1 MISVKESS
9 FKNEPTP
16 VKFEINEAKEGS
28 SFVLNNLYY
37 NTNSAD
43 LTKESFIVLESFA
56 EYLKENPNLE
66 VIIGAPA
73 MGDVVRLGIRKPDQG
88 FNEVLSK
95 IHAANYK
102 SNLADKLSRK

>member
-1 MISVKESS
+1 MSS
-9 FKNEPTP
+9 QFNKSINKNMPTYTFRN
-16 VKFEINEAKEGS
+16 KDSEEIFDKIMSWDSRE
-28 SFVLNNLYY
+28 V
-37 NTNSAD
+37 
-43 LTKESFIVLESFA
+43 
-56 EYLKENPNLE
+56 YLKENPNLE

>member
-1 MISVKESS
+1 MEK
-9 FKNEPTP
+9 P
-16 VKFEINEAKEGS
+16 G
-28 SFVLNNLYY
+28 Y
-37 NTNSAD
+37 AD
-43 LTKESFIVLESFA
+43 LVYINKNMPTYTFRNKDSEEIFDKIMSWDSRE

>member
-1 MISVKESS
+1 MEKPGYAILVYIN
-9 FKNEPTP
+9 KNMPTYTFRNKDTEE
-16 VKFEINEAKEGS
+16 VYDKIMS
-28 SFVLNNLYY
+28 W
-37 NTNSAD
+37 NSR
-43 LTKESFIVLESFA
+43 E

-66 VIIGAPA
+66 TILGAPA
-73 MGDVVRLGIRKPDQG
+73 MGDAVRLGIRKPDQG

>member
-1 MISVKESS
+1 MEKPGFTVLVYIN
-9 FKNEPTP
+9 KNMPTYTFRN
-16 VKFEINEAKEGS
+16 K
-28 SFVLNNLYY
+28 
-37 NTNSAD
+37 D
-43 LTKESFIVLESFA
+43 TKEIYDKIMSWNSRE

-66 VIIGAPA
+66 TIIGAPA

-102 SNLADKLSRK
+102 SNLSDKLSRK

>member
-1 MISVKESS
+1 MEKPGYAILVYIN
-9 FKNEPTP
+9 KNMPTYTFRN
-16 VKFEINEAKEGS
+16 KDTEEIYDKIMS
-28 SFVLNNLYY
+28 W
-37 NTNSAD
+37 NSR
-43 LTKESFIVLESFA
+43 E

-66 VIIGAPA
+66 TIIGAPA

>member
-1 MISVKESS
+1 MEKS
-9 FKNEPTP
+9 
-16 VKFEINEAKEGS
+16 G
-28 SFVLNNLYY
+28 Y
-37 NTNSAD
+37 AD
-43 LTKESFIVLESFA
+43 LVYINKNMPTYTFRNTETKEIFDKIMSWNSRE
-56 EYLKENPNLE
+56 EYLKENPSLE
-66 VIIGAPA
+66 VIMGAPA